1 MREEKIMQEKIF
13 KTTGRRIVFVGVGF
27 ILLFWC
33 VDILID
39 AYLFREGTF
48 LSQLLDPE
56 PYEIYVRTIIVVII
70 LANTIYARYIAN
82 QLYSVNSQL
91 NTELAERKQAEQQ
104 LADSEIELRAL
115 FASMHDVV
123 LVIDRDGVYRKIAPT
138 DPGLLYKP
146 PKELLGK
153 TLRDVF
159 PPEEAET
166 LLSSVQKVLETQQTL
181 KVEYKLTIGEHP
193 LWFETFISSM
203 TENSTLWV
211 ARDVTDRK
219 STEDA
224 LLDASEILVR
234 NLTELEQRNLEIS
247 LLNKMVASFQ
257 ASLTTEEVYAIAEQA
272 CAQLFPEEAGTLF
285 RLNPSQDICE
295 PVVVWG
301 ISPAQNTLTAF
312 LPNDCPVLQN
322 GQAHLAEVGYPSHC
336 SHSVDG
342 LAAAHMCIPLIAH
355 GKTVGV
361 LSLQNEDKS
370 DLHMTLAKQQLA
382 LTVADTTALALA
394 NLNLSETLRQQAI
407 RDPLTGL
414 FNRRYLEETLER
426 EVQRAQRN
434 HQPVGIIMIDI
445 DFFKAINDNYGH
457 EAGDAALS
465 ELGSFLLAH
474 IRREDIA
481 CRFGGEEFILIL
493 PGATLLTTRTRAEL
507 LQDGLKQLR
516 IQHNGQLLE
525 GLTLSFGVA
534 LYPDHGST
542 GMAVIRSA
550 DMALYRAKQ
559 TGRNRIEMGR
569 EEQAET
575 DGLIIKL

>member
-1 MREEKIMQEKIF
+1 MQEKIF
-13 KTTGRRIVFVGVGF
+13 KTTGRRMVFVGVGF
-27 ILLFWC
+27 ILLFWFA
-33 VDILID
+33 DILID
-39 AYLFREGTF
+39 AYWFREGTF
-48 LSQLLDPE
+48 LNQLLHPE
-56 PYEIYVRTIIVVII
+56 PFELYVRMLIVVII
-70 LANTIYARYIAN
+70 LVTTIYARYITK

-123 LVIDRDGVYRKIAPT
+123 LVIDRQGVYRKIAPT
-138 DPGLLYKP
+138 NPSLLYKP

-153 TLRDVF
+153 HLRDVF

-166 LLSSVQKVLETQQTL
+166 LLSTVQKVLETQQTL
-181 KVEYKLTIGEHP
+181 KVEYELAIGENL
-193 LWFETFISSM
+193 LWFETSISPM
-203 TENSTLWV
+203 TEDSTLWV
-211 ARDVTDRK
+211 ARDVTKRK
-219 STEDA
+219 STEEA
-224 LLDASEILVR
+224 LLGASEKLVR
-234 NLTELEQRNLEIS
+234 NLTELEQRNHEIS

-257 ASLTTEEVYAIAEQA
+257 ASLTIEEVYAITEQS
-272 CAQLFPEEAGTLF
+272 CAQLFPGEAGTLF
-285 RLNPSQDICE
+285 RLNPARNISE
-295 PVVVWG
+295 PVVIWG
-301 ISPAQNTLTAF
+301 FSSAQNILTAF
-312 LPNDCPVLQN
+312 SSNDCPVLQN
-322 GQAHLAEVGYPSHC
+322 GQAHLAEVGHPSRCH
-336 SHSVDG
+336 HSVDG
-342 LAAAHMCIPLIAH
+342 LAAAHLHIPLIAH
-355 GKTVGV
+355 GETVGV

-370 DLHMTLAKQQLA
+370 DLHMTPAKQQLA

-394 NLNLSETLRQQAI
+394 NLDLRETLRQQAI

-426 EVQRAQRN
+426 EVQRAKRN

-445 DFFKAINDNYGH
+445 DFFKKINDTYGH
-457 EAGDAALS
+457 EAGDAALR
-465 ELGSFLLAH
+465 ELGGFLLTH

-516 IQHNGQLLE
+516 IQHNDQLLE

-550 DMALYRAKQ
+550 DTALYRAKQ

-569 EEQAET
+569 EEQAGT
-575 DGLIIKL
+575 D

>member
-1 MREEKIMQEKIF
+1 M
-13 KTTGRRIVFVGVGF
+13 VFVGVGF
-27 ILLFWC
+27 ILLFWFA
-33 VDILID
+33 DILID

-56 PYEIYVRTIIVVII
+56 PYEIYVRMLIVVII
-70 LANTIYARYIAN
+70 LVTTIYARYITK

-123 LVIDRDGVYRKIAPT
+123 LVIDRQGVYRKIAPT
-138 DPGLLYKP
+138 NPSLLYKP

-153 TLRDVF
+153 HLRDVF

-166 LLSSVQKVLETQQTL
+166 LLSTVQKVLETQQTL
-181 KVEYKLTIGEHP
+181 KVEYELAIGENL
-193 LWFETFISSM
+193 LWFETSISPM
-203 TENSTLWV
+203 TEDSTLWV
-211 ARDVTDRK
+211 ARDVTKRK
-219 STEDA
+219 STEEA
-224 LLDASEILVR
+224 LLGASEKLVR
-234 NLTELEQRNLEIS
+234 NLTELEQRNHEIS

-257 ASLTTEEVYAIAEQA
+257 ASLTIEEVYAITEQS
-272 CAQLFPEEAGTLF
+272 CAQLFPGEAGTLF
-285 RLNPSQDICE
+285 RLNPARNISE
-295 PVVVWG
+295 PVVIWG
-301 ISPAQNTLTAF
+301 FSSAQNILTAF
-312 LPNDCPVLQN
+312 SSNDCPVLQN
-322 GQAHLAEVGYPSHC
+322 GQAHLAEVGHPSRCH
-336 SHSVDG
+336 HSVDG
-342 LAAAHMCIPLIAH
+342 LAAAHLRIPLIAH
-355 GKTVGV
+355 GETVGV

-370 DLHMTLAKQQLA
+370 DLHMTPAKQQLA

-394 NLNLSETLRQQAI
+394 NLDLRETLRQQAI

-426 EVQRAQRN
+426 EVQRAKRN

-445 DFFKAINDNYGH
+445 DFFKKINDTYGH
-457 EAGDAALS
+457 EAGDAALR
-465 ELGSFLLAH
+465 ELGGFLLTH

-516 IQHNGQLLE
+516 IQHNDQLLE

-550 DMALYRAKQ
+550 DTALYRAKQ

-569 EEQAET
+569 EEQAGT
-575 DGLIIKL
+575 D

>member
-1 MREEKIMQEKIF
+1 
-13 KTTGRRIVFVGVGF
+13 
-27 ILLFWC
+27 
-33 VDILID
+33 
-39 AYLFREGTF
+39 
-48 LSQLLDPE
+48 
-56 PYEIYVRTIIVVII
+56 
-70 LANTIYARYIAN
+70 
-82 QLYSVNSQL
+82 L

-123 LVIDRDGVYRKIAPT
+123 LVIDRQGVYRKIAPT
-138 DPGLLYKP
+138 NPGLLVEP
-146 PKELLGK
+146 PDELLGK
-153 TLRDVF
+153 TLQDVF
-159 PPEEAET
+159 PTEEAEM
-166 LLSSVQKVLETQQTL
+166 LLSTVQKVLETQQTL
-181 KVEYKLTIGEHP
+181 KVEYELAIGESL
-193 LWFETFISSM
+193 LWFETSISPM
-203 TENSTLWV
+203 AEDSTLWV
-211 ARDVTDRK
+211 ARDVTRRK
-219 STEDA
+219 STEEA
-224 LLDASEILVR
+224 LLGASEKLVR
-234 NLTELEQRNLEIS
+234 NLTELEQRNREIS
-247 LLNKMVASFQ
+247 LFNKMVASFQ
-257 ASLTTEEVYAIAEQA
+257 ASRTTEEVYAIAEQA

-285 RLNPSQDICE
+285 RLNPSQDISE

-301 ISPAQNTLTAF
+301 FSSAQNTLTAF

-322 GQAHLAEVGYPSHC
+322 GQAHLAEVGHPSHC

-355 GKTVGV
+355 GETVGV

-370 DLHMTLAKQQLA
+370 NLHMTPAKQQLA

-394 NLNLSETLRQQAI
+394 NLDLRETLRQQAI

-426 EVQRAQRN
+426 EVQRAKRN
-434 HQPVGIIMIDI
+434 HQPVGIIMVDI
-445 DFFKAINDNYGH
+445 DFFKKINDTYGH
-457 EAGDAALS
+457 EAGDAALR
-465 ELGSFLLAH
+465 ELGGFLLAH
-474 IRREDIA
+474 VRREDIA

-507 LQDGLKQLR
+507 LQEGLKQLR

-559 TGRNRIEMGR
+559 AGRNRIEMGR
-569 EEQAET
+569 EEQAGT
-575 DGLIIKL
+575 DGPITVITTQPSFPYGDDVRGAPLPADAARAGAAAFAAR

>member
-1 MREEKIMQEKIF
+1 MQEKIF
-13 KTTGRRIVFVGVGF
+13 KTTGRRMVFVGVGF
-27 ILLFWC
+27 ILLFWFA
-33 VDILID
+33 DILID
-39 AYLFREGTF
+39 AYWFREGTF
-48 LSQLLDPE
+48 LNQLLHPE
-56 PYEIYVRTIIVVII
+56 PFELYVRMLIVVII
-70 LANTIYARYIAN
+70 LVTTIYARYITK

-123 LVIDRDGVYRKIAPT
+123 LVIDRQGVYRKIAPT
-138 DPGLLYKP
+138 NPSLLYKP

-153 TLRDVF
+153 HLRDVF

-166 LLSSVQKVLETQQTL
+166 LLSTVQKVLETQQTL
-181 KVEYKLTIGEHP
+181 KVEYELAIGENL
-193 LWFETFISSM
+193 LWFETSISPM
-203 TENSTLWV
+203 TEDSTLWV
-211 ARDVTDRK
+211 ARDVTKRK
-219 STEDA
+219 STEEA
-224 LLDASEILVR
+224 LLGASEKLVR
-234 NLTELEQRNLEIS
+234 NLTELEQRNREIS

-257 ASLTTEEVYAIAEQA
+257 ASLTIEEVYAIAEQA
-272 CAQLFPEEAGTLF
+272 CAQLFPGEAGTLF
-285 RLNPSQDICE
+285 RLSPARDISE

-301 ISPAQNTLTAF
+301 FSSAQNFLTAF
-312 LPNDCPVLQN
+312 SSNDCPVLQN
-322 GQAHLAEVGYPSHC
+322 GQAHLAEVGHPSRCH
-336 SHSVDG
+336 HSVDG
-342 LAAAHMCIPLIAH
+342 LAAAHLHIPLIAH
-355 GKTVGV
+355 GETVGV

-370 DLHMTLAKQQLA
+370 DLHMTPAKQQLA

-394 NLNLSETLRQQAI
+394 NLDLRETLRQQAI
-407 RDPLTGL
+407 RAPLTGL

-426 EVQRAQRN
+426 EVQRAKRN
-434 HQPVGIIMIDI
+434 HQPVGIIMVDI
-445 DFFKAINDNYGH
+445 DFFKKINDTYGH
-457 EAGDAALS
+457 EAGDAALR
-465 ELGSFLLAH
+465 ELGGFLLTH

-516 IQHNGQLLE
+516 IQHNDQLLE

-534 LYPDHGST
+534 IYPDHGLT

-569 EEQAET
+569 EEQAGT
-575 DGLIIKL
+575 D